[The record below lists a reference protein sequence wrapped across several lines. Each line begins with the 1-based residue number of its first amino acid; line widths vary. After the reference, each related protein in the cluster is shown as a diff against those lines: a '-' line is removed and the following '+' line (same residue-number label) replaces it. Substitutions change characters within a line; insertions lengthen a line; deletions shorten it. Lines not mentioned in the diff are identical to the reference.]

1 MITPLEPKIRAN
13 TDAIDA
19 LRVDLKLVASA
30 VRVLCEKMG
39 ADQKLI
45 DALNGVAARPR

>member
-1 MITPLEPKIRAN
+1 LEPKIKAN
-13 TDAIDA
+13 SDAIGA

-39 ADQKLI
+39 VTDQKLI
-45 DALNGVAARPR
+45 DALNAVAARLR